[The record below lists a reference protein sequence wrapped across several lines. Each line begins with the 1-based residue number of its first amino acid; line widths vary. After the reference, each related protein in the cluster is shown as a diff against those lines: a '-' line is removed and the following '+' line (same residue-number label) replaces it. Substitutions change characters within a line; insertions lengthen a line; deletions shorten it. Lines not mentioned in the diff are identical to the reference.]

1 MVAFLEVGSLGR
13 AGSGWQGRGYSLG
26 SAVERPGAAAA
37 AGAAALA
44 AEGGVSAALSG

>member
-1 MVAFLEVGSLGR
+1 MDRTGEFG
-13 AGSGWQGRGYSLG
+13 GRGVAGRGHSLG

-37 AGAAALA
+37 AAAAALA